1 MSESVSVDETLTKSV
16 SVRSEA
22 ESVASFLSDDLE
34 DANEAEK
41 MIYDLAP
48 EDIMYEYEGK
58 KIRVLKKG
66 VPVPCDTKYKVVGT
80 TGISFRFVLSLNPKC
95 I

>member
-1 MSESVSVDETLTKSV
+1 MSESVSVDEPLTKSV

-41 MIYDLAP
+41 IIYDLAP

-66 VPVPCDTKYKVVGT
+66 VQVPCDTKYKVVGT
-80 TGISFRFVLSLNPKC
+80 TGISFRFVLSLHSKC

>member
-1 MSESVSVDETLTKSV
+1 MSESVDVPLVKTLSVC
-16 SVRSEA
+16 SEA
-22 ESVASFLSDDLE
+22 ESMASFMSDDLE
-34 DANEAEK
+34 DANQAK
-41 MIYDLAP
+41 KKIYDMAP

-66 VPVPCDTKYKVVGT
+66 VQVTCDTKYKVVGT
-80 TGISFRFVLSLNPKC
+80 TGISFRFVLSFHSKC